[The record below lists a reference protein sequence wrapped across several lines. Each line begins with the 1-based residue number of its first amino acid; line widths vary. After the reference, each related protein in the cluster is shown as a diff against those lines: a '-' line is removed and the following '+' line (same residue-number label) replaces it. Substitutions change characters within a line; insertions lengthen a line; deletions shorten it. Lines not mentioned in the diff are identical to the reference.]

1 MAPRMKRVPKNI
13 GVGPPRPLKE
23 IVDEMM
29 GTLVN
34 NLNVNT
40 LKEAEEQAKE
50 TEKKK

>member
-1 MAPRMKRVPKNI
+1 MAPRVRRVPKNI

-34 NLNVNT
+34 NLNTNVM
-40 LKEAEEQAKE
+40 KEAEEAKE